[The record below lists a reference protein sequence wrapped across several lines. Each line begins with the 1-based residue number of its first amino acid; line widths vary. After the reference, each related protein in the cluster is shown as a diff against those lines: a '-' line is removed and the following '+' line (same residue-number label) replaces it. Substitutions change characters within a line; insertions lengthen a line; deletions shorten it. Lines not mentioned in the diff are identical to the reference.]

1 VRITPSAKIVSI
13 MATRSKQFG
22 RDPGLQARMLL
33 TLFLLGLVYAVLI
46 GVLFA
51 AGAGAVTIAVVAG
64 VLFLIQFFT
73 SDKIALLSM
82 GAREVEP
89 AQAPGLHAIV
99 ERLCIQANLPKPRVA
114 IANTPMPNAFAVG
127 RSPKKATVCVT
138 TGLLDLLSP
147 SELEGVLG
155 HELTHIQNRDVM
167 VMTLA
172 SFFASIASFIVQMG
186 FWFGGAFDDRDN
198 DSGPAFI
205 VVILVSA
212 VVYMI
217 SYLLL
222 QALSRY
228 REFAADRG
236 SAIIT
241 GRPSA
246 LITALMKISGNMQQ
260 IPQRDLRAASGE
272 LAAFYIFPPKAKAS
286 VANLFSTHPT
296 LEARI
301 ARLQRLESQLQ
312 GTAV

>member
-1 VRITPSAKIVSI
+1 
-13 MATRSKQFG
+13 
-22 RDPGLQARMLL
+22 MLL

-82 GAREVEP
+82 GAREVSP
-89 AQAPGLHAIV
+89 AQAPELHAMI

-114 IANTPMPNAFAVG
+114 IADTPMPNAFAIG
-127 RSPKKATVCVT
+127 RSPRTATVCAT
-138 TGLLDLLSP
+138 TGILELLSP
-147 SELEGVLG
+147 AELEGVLA
-155 HELTHIQNRDVM
+155 HELTHVQNRDVM
-167 VMTLA
+167 VMTIA
-172 SFFASIASFIVQMG
+172 SFFASIASFIVQIG
-186 FWFGGAFDDRDN
+186 FWFGGGFGGDDEDN
-198 DSGPAFI
+198 GPSWL
-205 VVILVSA
+205 VVIAVSA
-212 VVYMI
+212 VVYI
-217 SYLLL
+217 VSWLLL

-246 LITALMKISGNMQQ
+246 LISALLKISGNMQQ

-272 LAAFYIFPPKAKAS
+272 LAAFYIFPPKAKQT
-286 VANLFSTHPT
+286 VATLFATHPS

-301 ARLQRLESQLQ
+301 AALQRLEGQLQ
-312 GTAV
+312 GTR